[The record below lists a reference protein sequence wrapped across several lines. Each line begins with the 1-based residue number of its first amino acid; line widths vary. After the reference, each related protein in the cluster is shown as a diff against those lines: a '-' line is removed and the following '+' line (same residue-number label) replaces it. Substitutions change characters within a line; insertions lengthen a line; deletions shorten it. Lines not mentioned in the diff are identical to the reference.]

1 MGYKRIYNDYK
12 GLELFL
18 KHQLWIRLF
27 VIYVWCLIMPIVA
40 KMQGMYWTTTMIAL
54 YMIFAR
60 SSGLFVP
67 VMRWM
72 TLRQAYKSLIIL
84 DLIYILGTLA
94 YYVDFT
100 LFLYIEATLAVIFP
114 ILVEI
119 FYINYNL
126 YVVEKYG
133 KDKFEEISYINS
145 LTNAVGGALGF
156 GTVILL
162 DFLIGDT
169 PKQIAVFIVLFVI
182 FLSLQVANYRKYFL
196 EMD

>member
-1 MGYKRIYNDYK
+1 
-12 GLELFL
+12 
-18 KHQLWIRLF
+18 
-27 VIYVWCLIMPIVA
+27 MPIVA

-67 VMRWM
+67 ALRWM
-72 TLRQAYKSLIIL
+72 SLRQAYKSLISL
-84 DLIYILGTLA
+84 DTIYILGTLA

-169 PKQIAVFIVLFVI
+169 PKQIGVFIGLFVF
-182 FLSLQVANYRKYFL
+182 FLLLQIGNYRRYFL
-196 EMD
+196 DME